1 MSKITEIHPDL
12 RLTLELNEHIDE
24 VYFTKTG
31 AHFLNKYELFDERGK
46 STKKFYG
53 WMKTQVK
60 EIIVKDAQ
68 GKEKG
73 VLKLVNIANPAT
85 EIAETLTRDEV
96 LALPDMEIEEIQQ
109 REQER
114 TNPAM
119 ANQLM
124 KRKYTKR
131 KTAEV

>member
-12 RLTLELNEHIDE
+12 RLTLELNENIEE

-31 AHFLNKYELFDERGK
+31 AHFFNKYELVDERGRK
-46 STKKFYG
+46 TKRFFG
-53 WMKTQVK
+53 WLKTRVK

-73 VLKLVNIANPAT
+73 VLKLVDVENPAT
-85 EIAETLTRDEV
+85 EIVETLTRDEV

-124 KRKYTKR
+124 RRKAGRPK
-131 KTAEV
+131 KVEA

>member
-12 RLTLELNEHIDE
+12 RLTLELNENIDE

-31 AHFLNKYELFDERGK
+31 AHFLNRHELIDERGK
-46 STKKFYG
+46 KTGKFYG
-53 WMKTQVK
+53 WLKTQVK

-73 VLKLVNIANPAT
+73 VLKLVCIANPIA
-85 EIAETLTRDEV
+85 EIVETLTRDEV
-96 LALPDMEIEEIQQ
+96 LALPDMELEEIQQ

-131 KTAEV
+131 QKAEA